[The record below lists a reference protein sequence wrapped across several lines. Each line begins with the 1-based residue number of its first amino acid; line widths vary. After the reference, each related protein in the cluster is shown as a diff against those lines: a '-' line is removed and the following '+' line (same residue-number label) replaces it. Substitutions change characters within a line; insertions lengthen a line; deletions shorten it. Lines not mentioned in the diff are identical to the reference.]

1 MKIQIIQLE
10 PEDDHSSARDKLSQV
25 KAPSALLVWPRRG
38 RPLARR
44 LDLEMIARHARRRG
58 IALGLVVFDPEIRE
72 LAARLGLAV
81 FDSLEGSPSPDSPP
95 PTPAFRLPARQDRPS
110 IAELREARDAV
121 RKPGRQLPPRAR
133 RIGFGAS
140 VSSLLVLAMVLIP
153 RASVIV
159 RPDRTPFLGTVGIW
173 IDPDF
178 ESGASADRIPGHP
191 ITVSVSGESRIETS
205 GQTRLPSAAAAGE
218 VSFRNLTDERV
229 DIPAGTGVRA
239 GDIRFLTEA
248 QATLVGE
255 RDTEVTVA
263 ILAALPGRSG
273 NVVAGTIDAVE
284 GELGF
289 LLGVTNPEATS
300 GGQDV
305 LGGAVTSN
313 DLISLRS
320 NLELELLDQ
329 AAHDLRAQ
337 LPLADEFVP
346 ASLRVIRVEQERFDR
361 IAGSAAE
368 TLGLELTLEVEGLSF
383 RRSEAQAA
391 IEAQLPE
398 RLPDGWQLIPGTLSS
413 QAVEPEVQH
422 PDGAAILV
430 SFQVRAD
437 TARQVSFDQ
446 VRRLARGAATARIAG
461 ELSSEL
467 DLLQPPSIQTS
478 PGWLPW
484 LPWLEMQ
491 IEVRWPWE
499 GS

>member
-44 LDLEMIARHARRRG
+44 LDLELIARHARRRG
-58 IALGLVVFDPEIRE
+58 IALGLVVFDPEVRA

-81 FDSLEGSPSPDSPP
+81 FDSLEGSPSPDTPP
-95 PTPAFRLPARQDRPS
+95 QAPAFQLPARQDRPS
-110 IAELREARDAV
+110 IAELREDRDTA

-140 VSSLLVLAMVLIP
+140 VGSLLVLAMVLIP

-159 RPDRTPFLGTVGIW
+159 RPDRTPFHGTVGIW

-178 ESGASADRIPGHP
+178 EGGPSADRIPGHQ

-205 GQTRLPSAAAAGE
+205 GQTRLPSASAAGE
-218 VSFRNLTDERV
+218 VSFRNLTDQRIM
-229 DIPAGTGVRA
+229 IPAGTGMRA
-239 GDIRFLTEA
+239 GDARFLTEA
-248 QATLVGE
+248 QAALVGV
-255 RDTEVTVA
+255 RDAEVTVA

-273 NVVAGTIDAVE
+273 NVAAGTIDAVE

-289 LLGVTNPEATS
+289 LLSVTNPEPTS

-305 LGGAVTSN
+305 LAGAVTSR

-329 AAHDLRAQ
+329 AASDLRAQ
-337 LPLADEFVP
+337 LSLTDEFVP
-346 ASLRVIRVEQERFDR
+346 HSLRVVRVEQERFDR
-361 IAGSAAE
+361 AAGAAAE
-368 TLGLELTLEVEGLSF
+368 SLGLELTLEVQGLSF

-398 RLPDGWQLIPGTLSS
+398 RLPDGWQFIPGTLSF
-413 QAVEPEVQH
+413 QALEPGVQQ
-422 PDGAAILV
+422 PDGAAILG

-446 VRRLARGAATARIAG
+446 IRRLARGAPTARVAG
-461 ELSSEL
+461 DLSSEF
-467 DLLQPPSIQTS
+467 DLPQPPTIQTS